1 MESPRPDVNLRET
14 LDEIAALLERHR
26 VLESLVQRQDT
37 PHRDVLES
45 LQRRQNIVD
54 TQRRVRA
61 LHPADLAFILEAL
74 PYDDRLVIWHDL
86 AARQAGETLI
96 ELESATRQSLID
108 ATDRQRLIAIACQL
122 DLHDLA
128 WLADDLP
135 EEVMREV
142 SALLESDDQSL
153 LQESIA
159 YPHNSVGQ
167 LMTREVATVL
177 ESQTVADVLA
187 ELRRTRSLPDQLER
201 LFVVDAR
208 NVLRGAVSLQ
218 ALVLANPDTTMSSL
232 MDREPLAFL
241 PEQPAAQAAAAFE
254 RYDLVSAPVTSDR
267 GKLVGRL
274 TVDAVMDFIRMEADN
289 DALAMAGLRGG
300 EDLFAPIWQ
309 SARNR
314 SPWLFV
320 NLVTAFLA
328 SRFIGLFEST
338 IQDLVALATLMPVV
352 ASIGGNTGNQ
362 TVALVIRGLAFDQL
376 GPSSTRHLLR
386 KELTVGVLNGVLWG
400 GLVGFSAGL
409 VYHHLSLGAVMAG
422 AVLLNLV
429 IAAIVGVVVPLG
441 LKRLG
446 RDPAQGASV
455 LLTFVTDSMG
465 FLLFL
470 GLARL
475 FL

>member
-128 WLADDLP
+128 WLADDFP

-232 MDREPLAFL
+232 MDREPLAFR

-267 GKLVGRL
+267 AKLVGRL

-400 GLVGFSAGL
+400 GLVGFSAGF